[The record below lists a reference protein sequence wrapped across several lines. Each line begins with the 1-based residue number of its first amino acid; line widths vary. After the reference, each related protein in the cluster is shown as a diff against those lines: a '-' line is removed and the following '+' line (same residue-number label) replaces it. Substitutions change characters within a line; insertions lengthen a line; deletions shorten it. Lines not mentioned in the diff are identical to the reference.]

1 MTGMIWLT
9 NVETAEPVGLPLS
22 KVLLIEQKRPQD
34 GGAVAFYLDHGK
46 EVQVSESMAR
56 VRECIS
62 AARGAG
68 DLTAPPKPSVTLA
81 AG

>member
-1 MTGMIWLT
+1 MTGLIWLT
-9 NVETAEPVGLPLS
+9 NVETAEVVGLPLS

-56 VRECIS
+56 VRECI
-62 AARGAG
+62 ADAEAG
-68 DLTAPPKPSVTLA
+68 DDPIARAKPAVTLA